1 MVISA
6 SRKLPFADRHYLLIE
21 QMRGVDAADGVA
33 SGEHEDCVRLD
44 AVAEELDAG
53 EQALSLIPLDQIV
66 TAD

>member
-1 MVISA
+1 M
-6 SRKLPFADRHYLLIE
+6 LIE

-44 AVAEELDAG
+44 AVADELNAG